1 MKMKLL
7 FVSYIAL
14 ALSVFSQNAT
24 LPQLNKNN
32 IKQVIAAMT
41 LEEKAKLVNG
51 TGFNVNGMTPM
62 DHKPANAR
70 EDKVLGSAGNSY
82 AIPRLGIP
90 SLVFADGP
98 AGLRI
103 QPIRYGDKSKTFYAT
118 AFPIG
123 SMLASSWDT
132 TLVRKVGAAY
142 GHEGLEY
149 GIDVILAP
157 GMNIHRNPL
166 CGRNFEY
173 YSEDPLVTGSIGTAF
188 IKGIQSVGVG
198 TSMKH
203 FAVNNEESNR
213 ALVNEIVSERALR
226 EIYLRGFEIAAKE
239 SKPWTIMSSYN
250 KVNGTYTSQ
259 SHDLLTTIL
268 RKDWNYRGM
277 VMSDWLAGDDDI
289 AQMKA
294 GNNLIMPGGG
304 KGARAIVAAVKNG
317 TLDEKVLDENVECIL
332 NMVVKSP
339 VFHNYKYSDKP
350 DLKKDAEISK
360 MAAEESAVLLK
371 NNDNALPINKKQK
384 IALFGNTSYDM
395 IIGGTGSGDVN
406 EAYIISL
413 NQGLRNS
420 GCIINQKLEGGYTD
434 YIKYERLRNP
444 KTVDLLTIPKLID
457 EMPLSPELLTQQASE
472 ADVAVFTIGR
482 ISGEGTDRKVE
493 NDFNLSNNELQ
504 RIKVISD
511 AFHAKGKKIVVF
523 LNVGGVVEVASWRNM
538 VDAIILGWLPGQEGG
553 NAIADVL
560 TGKANPSGKLAA
572 TFPVKYEDVSS
583 SKSFPGKNL
592 AQGTTKITHIIGGV
606 QAETYYNE
614 GVYVGYRYFN
624 TFNVKPAYE
633 FGYGLSYTN
642 FTYDKLTLTSTQ
654 FTNKITATL
663 AIKNV
668 GKVAGKEVVEL
679 YLSAPAKNI
688 DKPTEELKAFAKT
701 RLLQPGE
708 SQILSFTLYAKDL
721 SSYITQKNQWVAEA
735 GEYTVK
741 IGASSL
747 NIRQSKSFR
756 LANDVVVEKTSKS
769 LVPLV
774 NINELKN

>member
-420 GCIINQKLEGGYTD
+420 GCIINQKLEG
-434 YIKYERLRNP
+434 
-444 KTVDLLTIPKLID
+444 
-457 EMPLSPELLTQQASE
+457 
-472 ADVAVFTIGR
+472 
-482 ISGEGTDRKVE
+482 
-493 NDFNLSNNELQ
+493 
-504 RIKVISD
+504 
-511 AFHAKGKKIVVF
+511 
-523 LNVGGVVEVASWRNM
+523 
-538 VDAIILGWLPGQEGG
+538 
-553 NAIADVL
+553 
-560 TGKANPSGKLAA
+560 
-572 TFPVKYEDVSS
+572 
-583 SKSFPGKNL
+583 
-592 AQGTTKITHIIGGV
+592 
-606 QAETYYNE
+606 
-614 GVYVGYRYFN
+614 
-624 TFNVKPAYE
+624 
-633 FGYGLSYTN
+633 
-642 FTYDKLTLTSTQ
+642 
-654 FTNKITATL
+654 
-663 AIKNV
+663 
-668 GKVAGKEVVEL
+668 
-679 YLSAPAKNI
+679 
-688 DKPTEELKAFAKT
+688 
-701 RLLQPGE
+701 
-708 SQILSFTLYAKDL
+708 
-721 SSYITQKNQWVAEA
+721 
-735 GEYTVK
+735 
-741 IGASSL
+741 
-747 NIRQSKSFR
+747 
-756 LANDVVVEKTSKS
+756 
-769 LVPLV
+769 
-774 NINELKN
+774 